1 MLRYNSES
9 PDRVISLL
17 NETIEIK
24 NKYISLLESEI
35 GRLKE
40 ENAILKNIKKEE
52 FRPKLNVVWRNE
64 EN

>member
-1 MLRYNSES
+1 MPPCNSES

-17 NETIEIK
+17 KETLEIK

-40 ENAILKNIKKEE
+40 ENAILKNIQKEE
-52 FRPKLNVVWRNE
+52 FRPKLNIVWVNK